1 MQQTIISAEPRENAG
16 QRSALSAF
24 RANGRIPAVIYGQEK
39 KPVNVTVDEK
49 EFNLLLKGGSNVIL
63 TIKHPAGED
72 TVVIKER
79 QRHPLTDKWTH
90 IDFQRISLSE
100 KIKVAVPVKITG
112 ESYGVKVQTGLVE
125 HTMRELHVLCLP
137 NDIPKDIE
145 LDITELHIGQSLRVR
160 DVKCV
165 KFELLDAPEQI
176 VVSVTAPKEEKVET
190 PAAGAVAGAVGAAG
204 AAEPEVIAK
213 GKKEEGEEGA
223 AKEGAAAKPG
233 AKPEAKKAEPKK

>member
-1 MQQTIISAEPRENAG
+1 MQQNIISAENRDNPGVRG
-16 QRSALSAF
+16 KLSAF
-24 RANGRIPAVIYGQEK
+24 RAGGRIPAVIYGQEK
-39 KPVNVTVDEK
+39 KPVNVTVDAK
-49 EFNLLLKGGSNVIL
+49 EFALVLKRGANSIL
-63 TIKHPAGED
+63 TIKHPGGED

-79 QRHPLTDKWTH
+79 QRHPVTDVWTH
-90 IDFQRISLSE
+90 IDFLRISLTE
-100 KIKVAVPVKITG
+100 KIKVAVPVKIVG

-145 LDITELHIGQSLRVR
+145 LDITELHIGQSLRVK
-160 DVKCV
+160 DVKCA

-213 GKKEEGEEGA
+213 GKKEDGKDG
-223 AKEGAAAKPG
+223 AAKPG
-233 AKPEAKKAEPKK
+233 AAKPDAKKPESKK